1 MLEKSPK
8 RPRLLC
14 FNLTFFRSNLYDV
27 NDHKL
32 FARRGLKM
40 KTAIFIM
47 MSIALIVLN
56 SEVRAQVTS
65 ASHQSNVKSQADQ
78 SSETTKSSSMFNGPR
93 LGDRFEF
100 PQWPSIAWPDMPR
113 LGAIKQ
119 QASQSASQVRRSTK
133 RWWSNTK
140 ELFRGDEEPEPSSKS
155 NSQPSRWW
163 WFSPEPEPEEILTVN
178 EFLRQERPKF

>member
-1 MLEKSPK
+1 
-8 RPRLLC
+8 
-14 FNLTFFRSNLYDV
+14 
-27 NDHKL
+27 
-32 FARRGLKM
+32 M

-119 QASQSASQVRRSTK
+119 SASQVRRSTK